1 VEEFTLMDRE
11 TDFIDDEG
19 YRANVGI
26 VIMNGDRQV
35 FLGGRARARGWQF
48 PQGGIRRGE
57 QAEEAL
63 YRELAE
69 EVGLRPGQVEEVART
84 RGWLRYRLP
93 PQFIRRDSSPLCI
106 GQKQRWFLLRLG
118 AEDSALKFDSTEIP
132 AEFDRWRWAQWWDA
146 VHDVIYFKR
155 RVYSRA
161 LHELGTHAFPEGLP
175 PYPDWWEERVTRGQR
190 TARAGPGRPSEGPGD
205 DQQHDADQEQ

>member
-1 VEEFTLMDRE
+1 MTPPGDY
-11 TDFIDDEG
+11 IDAEG

-26 VIMNGDRQV
+26 VLINDERRV

-48 PQGGIRRGE
+48 PQGGILRGE
-57 QAEEAL
+57 RAEDAM

-69 EVGLRPGQVEEVART
+69 EVGLGRDNVEELGRT

-93 PQFIRRDSSPLCI
+93 KQFIRRDSSPLCI
-106 GQKQRWFLLRLG
+106 GQKQRWFLLRLDG
-118 AEDSALKFDSTEIP
+118 DDTLLRFDSTDQP
-132 AEFDRWRWAQWWDA
+132 AEFDRWRWAEWWDA

-161 LHELGTHAFPEGLP
+161 LHELGRHAYPEGLP
-175 PYPDWWEERVTRGQR
+175 PYPDWWQQR
-190 TARAGPGRPSEGPGD
+190 MGPKPQRRPATTAARTG
-205 DQQHDADQEQ
+205 

>member
-1 VEEFTLMDRE
+1 MDRE
-11 TDFIDDEG
+11 TDYIDADG

-26 VIMNGDRQV
+26 VIMNAGRQV

-57 QAEEAL
+57 RPEEAL

-69 EVGLRPGQVEEVART
+69 EVGLARGQVSEVART
-84 RGWLRYRLP
+84 RSWLRYRLP
-93 PQFIRRDSSPLCI
+93 PQFVRRDSMPLCI
-106 GQKQRWFLLRLG
+106 GQKQRWFLLRLD
-118 AEDSALKFDSTEIP
+118 ADESALRFDSTDSP
-132 AEFDRWRWAQWWDA
+132 AEFDRWRWAGWWDA

-161 LHELGTHAFPEGLP
+161 LHELGAHAFPEGLP
-175 PYPDWWEERVTRGQR
+175 AYPEWWEERMGSARRG
-190 TARAGPGRPSEGPGD
+190 PPPRP
-205 DQQHDADQEQ
+205 AA

>member
-1 VEEFTLMDRE
+1 VEEFTPMDRE
-11 TDFIDDEG
+11 TDYIDDDG

-26 VIMNGDRQV
+26 VIMNDDRQV

-48 PQGGIRRGE
+48 PQGGICRGE
-57 QAEEAL
+57 RAEEAL

-69 EVGLRPGQVEEVART
+69 EVGLRPEQVEEVART

-93 PQFIRRDSSPLCI
+93 PQFIRHDSSPLCI
-106 GQKQRWFLLRLG
+106 GQKQRWFLLRLR
-118 AEDSALKFDSTEIP
+118 AKDSALSFDSTETP
-132 AEFDRWRWAQWWDA
+132 AEFDRWRWADWWEA

-161 LHELGTHAFPEGLP
+161 LHELGAHAFPEGLP
-175 PYPDWWEERVTRGQR
+175 PYPNWWEERMTRGQQAAKAAPER
-190 TARAGPGRPSEGPGD
+190 
-205 DQQHDADQEQ
+205 

>member
-1 VEEFTLMDRE
+1 MDSE
-11 TDFIDDEG
+11 TDYIDDDG

-26 VIMNGDRQV
+26 VIMNQERQV
-35 FLGGRARARGWQF
+35 FLGGRAKARGWQF

-57 QAEEAL
+57 RAEEAL

-69 EVGLRPGQVEEVART
+69 EVGLRPGQVEEIAST

-93 PQFIRRDSSPLCI
+93 PHFIRRDSLPLCI

-132 AEFDRWRWAQWWDA
+132 AEFDRWRWADWWDA

-155 RVYSRA
+155 HVYARA
-161 LHELGTHAFPEGLP
+161 LHELGAHAFPEGLP
-175 PYPDWWEERVTRGQR
+175 PYPDWWGERMKRGPR
-190 TARAGPGRPSEGPGD
+190 AAKAGPAG
-205 DQQHDADQEQ
+205 

>member
-1 VEEFTLMDRE
+1 MDRE

-118 AEDSALKFDSTEIP
+118 AEDAALKFDSTEIP

-175 PYPDWWEERVTRGQR
+175 PYPDWWEERMTRGQR
-190 TARAGPGRPSEGPGD
+190 TARAEPGRPSEGPGD